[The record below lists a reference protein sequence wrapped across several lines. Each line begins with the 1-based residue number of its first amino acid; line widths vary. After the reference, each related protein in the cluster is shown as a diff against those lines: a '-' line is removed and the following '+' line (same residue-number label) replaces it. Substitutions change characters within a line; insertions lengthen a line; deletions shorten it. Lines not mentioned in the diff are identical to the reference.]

1 MGKIRKREKKELIL
15 KIKVLGVSQEEKK
28 LFSDFSLELKSN
40 QIIGIKGPS
49 GKGKTTLLNCIA
61 DVLPK
66 DNTFVITGSIQK
78 KSNIKISYV
87 FQEHRLIPFIS
98 VLKNVM
104 LPLEKI
110 MPKDE
115 AEQIAIN
122 YLKEF
127 ELLYKKDNFPNE
139 LSGGEKQRVSLA
151 RAFAYPSDL
160 LLMDEPFQSQDLE
173 KKQKLIMMTK
183 NILQKESRAIIFVSH
198 SEDEL
203 AQLCEKTFLL

>member
-1 MGKIRKREKKELIL
+1 MEQNDFIL
-15 KIKVLGVSQEEKK
+15 QIKDLSVSQEEKK

-173 KKQKLIMMTK
+173 KKQKLILMTK

>member
-1 MGKIRKREKKELIL
+1 MKMEQNEFIL
-15 KIKVLGVSQEEKK
+15 QIKDLSVSQEEKK
-28 LFSDFSLELKSN
+28 LFSDFSLELKTN

-110 MPKDE
+110 MTNDE

-203 AQLCEKTFLL
+203 EQLCEKTFLL

>member
-1 MGKIRKREKKELIL
+1 MKMEQNDFIL
-15 KIKVLGVSQEEKK
+15 QIKDLSVSQEEKK

-110 MPKDE
+110 MTNGE
-115 AEQIAIN
+115 AEQIAMN

-160 LLMDEPFQSQDLE
+160 LLMDEPFQSQDLQ

-203 AQLCEKTFLL
+203 EQLCEKTFLL

>member
-1 MGKIRKREKKELIL
+1 MKMEQNEFIL
-15 KIKVLGVSQEEKK
+15 QIKDLSVSQEEKK

-110 MPKDE
+110 MTNDE

-127 ELLYKKDNFPNE
+127 ELLYKKDNFPKE

-203 AQLCEKTFLL
+203 EQLCEKTFLL

>member
-1 MGKIRKREKKELIL
+1 MKMEQNEFIL
-15 KIKVLGVSQEEKK
+15 QIKDLSVSQEEKK

-110 MPKDE
+110 MQKDE

-203 AQLCEKTFLL
+203 EQLCEKTFLL

>member
-1 MGKIRKREKKELIL
+1 MKMEQNDFIL
-15 KIKVLGVSQEEKK
+15 QIKDLSVSQEEKK

-203 AQLCEKTFLL
+203 EQLCEKTFLL

>member
-1 MGKIRKREKKELIL
+1 MEQNEFIL
-15 KIKVLGVSQEEKK
+15 KIKDLSVSQEEKK

-61 DVLPK
+61 DVLPN
-66 DNTFVITGSIQK
+66 DNTFVINGLIQK

-110 MPKDE
+110 MTNDE
-115 AEQIAIN
+115 AEQIAMN

-127 ELLYKKDNFPNE
+127 ELLYKKDNFPKE

-183 NILQKESRAIIFVSH
+183 NILQKESRGIIFVSH

-203 AQLCEKTFLL
+203 EQLCEKTFLL

>member
-1 MGKIRKREKKELIL
+1 MKMEQNEFIL
-15 KIKVLGVSQEEKK
+15 QIKDLSVSQEEKK

-110 MPKDE
+110 MTNDE
-115 AEQIAIN
+115 AEQIAMN

-127 ELLYKKDNFPNE
+127 ELLYKKDNFPKE

-203 AQLCEKTFLL
+203 EQLCEKTFLL

>member
-1 MGKIRKREKKELIL
+1 MKMEQNEFIL
-15 KIKVLGVSQEEKK
+15 QIKDLSVSQEEKK

-203 AQLCEKTFLL
+203 EQLCEKTFLL

>member
-1 MGKIRKREKKELIL
+1 MKMEQNEFIL
-15 KIKVLGVSQEEKK
+15 QIKDLSVSQEEKK

-127 ELLYKKDNFPNE
+127 ELLYKKDNFPKE

-160 LLMDEPFQSQDLE
+160 LLMDEPFQSQDLQ

-203 AQLCEKTFLL
+203 EQLCEKTFLL

>member
-1 MGKIRKREKKELIL
+1 MKMEQNDFIL
-15 KIKVLGVSQEEKK
+15 QIKDLSVSQEEKK

-115 AEQIAIN
+115 AEQISIN

-183 NILQKESRAIIFVSH
+183 NIFQKESRAIIFVSH

-203 AQLCEKTFLL
+203 DQLCEKTFLL

>member
-1 MGKIRKREKKELIL
+1 MKMEQNDFIL
-15 KIKVLGVSQEEKK
+15 QIKDLSVSQEEKK

-49 GKGKTTLLNCIA
+49 GNGKTTLLNCIA

>member
-1 MGKIRKREKKELIL
+1 MKPEHIILVVVISLFALVGGLIL
-15 KIKVLGVSQEEKK
+15 GYFIRVKQHEG
-28 LFSDFSLELKSN
+28 SL
-40 QIIGIKGPS
+40 
-49 GKGKTTLLNCIA
+49 
-61 DVLPK
+61 
-66 DNTFVITGSIQK
+66 QK
-78 KSNIKISYV
+78 A
-87 FQEHRLIPFIS
+87 
-98 VLKNVM
+98 
-104 LPLEKI
+104 
-110 MPKDE
+110 KDE

-160 LLMDEPFQSQDLE
+160 LLMDEPFQSQDLQ

-203 AQLCEKTFLL
+203 DQLCEKTFLL

>member
-1 MGKIRKREKKELIL
+1 MKMEQNDFIL
-15 KIKVLGVSQEEKK
+15 QIKDLSVSQEEKK

-127 ELLYKKDNFPNE
+127 ELLYKKDNFPKE

-160 LLMDEPFQSQDLE
+160 LLMDEPFQSQDLQ

-203 AQLCEKTFLL
+203 EQLCEKTFLL

>member
-1 MGKIRKREKKELIL
+1 MKQNDFIL
-15 KIKVLGVSQEEKK
+15 QIKDLSISQDSKK
-28 LFSDFSLELKSN
+28 LFSDFCLELKSN
-40 QIIGIKGPS
+40 QIIGIKAPS
-49 GKGKTTLLNCIA
+49 GTGKTTLLNCIA
-61 DVLPK
+61 DVLPQ
-66 DNTFVITGSIQK
+66 DNPFLITGSIQK
-78 KSNIKISYV
+78 KLNIKISYV

-110 MPKDE
+110 MTKDE
-115 AEQIAIN
+115 AEQIATN

-127 ELLYKKDNFPNE
+127 DLLYKKDNFPNE

-160 LLMDEPFQSQDLE
+160 LLMDEPFQSQDKE
-173 KKQKLIMMTK
+173 KKQRLILTTK

-198 SEDEL
+198 YEDEL
-203 AQLCEKTFLL
+203 EQLCEKIFLL

>member
-1 MGKIRKREKKELIL
+1 MEQNDFIL
-15 KIKVLGVSQEEKK
+15 QIKDLSVSQEEKK

-66 DNTFVITGSIQK
+66 DNTFAITGLIQK

-98 VLKNVM
+98 VFKNVM

-203 AQLCEKTFLL
+203 EQLCEKTFLL

>member
-1 MGKIRKREKKELIL
+1 MKMEQNEFIL
-15 KIKVLGVSQEEKK
+15 QIKDLSVSQEEKK

-66 DNTFVITGSIQK
+66 DNTFVITGLIQK
-78 KSNIKISYV
+78 KSNIKISYL

-203 AQLCEKTFLL
+203 AQLCEKTLLL

>member
-1 MGKIRKREKKELIL
+1 MEQNEFIL
-15 KIKVLGVSQEEKK
+15 QIKDLSVSQEEKK

-110 MPKDE
+110 MLKDE

-127 ELLYKKDNFPNE
+127 ELLYKKDNFPKE

-160 LLMDEPFQSQDLE
+160 LLMDEPFQSQDLQ

-203 AQLCEKTFLL
+203 EQLCEKTFLL

>member
-1 MGKIRKREKKELIL
+1 MEQNEFIL
-15 KIKVLGVSQEEKK
+15 QIKDLSVSQEEKK

-115 AEQIAIN
+115 AEQIALN

-203 AQLCEKTFLL
+203 EQLCEKTFLL

>member
-1 MGKIRKREKKELIL
+1 MKMEQNDFIL
-15 KIKVLGVSQEEKK
+15 QIKDLSVSQEEKK

-110 MPKDE
+110 MTNDE

-127 ELLYKKDNFPNE
+127 ELLYKKDNFPKE

-160 LLMDEPFQSQDLE
+160 LLMDEPFQSQDLQ

-203 AQLCEKTFLL
+203 EQLCEKTFLL

>member
-1 MGKIRKREKKELIL
+1 MKMDQNEFIL
-15 KIKVLGVSQEEKK
+15 QIKDLSVSQEEKK

-203 AQLCEKTFLL
+203 EQLCEKTFLL

>member
-1 MGKIRKREKKELIL
+1 
-15 KIKVLGVSQEEKK
+15 
-28 LFSDFSLELKSN
+28 
-40 QIIGIKGPS
+40 
-49 GKGKTTLLNCIA
+49 
-61 DVLPK
+61 
-66 DNTFVITGSIQK
+66 
-78 KSNIKISYV
+78 
-87 FQEHRLIPFIS
+87 
-98 VLKNVM
+98 M

-110 MPKDE
+110 MTKDE
-115 AEQIAIN
+115 AEQIAMN

-160 LLMDEPFQSQDLE
+160 LLMDEPFQSQDLQ

-203 AQLCEKTFLL
+203 EQLCEKTFLL

>member
-1 MGKIRKREKKELIL
+1 MKMEQNEFIL
-15 KIKVLGVSQEEKK
+15 QIKDLSVSQEEKK

-78 KSNIKISYV
+78 KSNIKISYI

-160 LLMDEPFQSQDLE
+160 LLMDEPFQSQDLQ

-183 NILQKESRAIIFVSH
+183 NILQKESHAINLVSH
-198 SEDEL
+198 PKDEL
-203 AQLCEKTFLL
+203 EQLCEKTFLL

>member
-1 MGKIRKREKKELIL
+1 MEQNEFIL
-15 KIKVLGVSQEEKK
+15 QIKDLSVSQEEKK

-110 MPKDE
+110 MPKGE

>member
-1 MGKIRKREKKELIL
+1 MEQNEFIL
-15 KIKVLGVSQEEKK
+15 QIKDLSVSQEEKK

-66 DNTFVITGSIQK
+66 NNTFVITGSIQK

-173 KKQKLIMMTK
+173 KKQKLILMTK

-203 AQLCEKTFLL
+203 EQLCEKTFLL

>member
-1 MGKIRKREKKELIL
+1 MKMEQNEFIL
-15 KIKVLGVSQEEKK
+15 QIKDLSVSQEEKK

-98 VLKNVM
+98 VLKNVV

-115 AEQIAIN
+115 AEQIALN

>member
-1 MGKIRKREKKELIL
+1 MKMEQNEFIL
-15 KIKVLGVSQEEKK
+15 QIKDLSVSQEEKK

-66 DNTFVITGSIQK
+66 DNTFVINGSIQK

-115 AEQIAIN
+115 AEQIAMN

>member
-1 MGKIRKREKKELIL
+1 MKMEQNDFIL
-15 KIKVLGVSQEEKK
+15 QIKDLSVSQEEKK

-127 ELLYKKDNFPNE
+127 ELLYKKDNFPKE

-173 KKQKLIMMTK
+173 KKQKLILMTK

-203 AQLCEKTFLL
+203 EQLCEKTFLL

>member
-1 MGKIRKREKKELIL
+1 MKMEQNEFIL
-15 KIKVLGVSQEEKK
+15 QIKDLCVSQEEKK

-66 DNTFVITGSIQK
+66 DNTFVITVSIQK

-115 AEQIAIN
+115 AEQISIN

-173 KKQKLIMMTK
+173 KKQKLILMTK

>member
-1 MGKIRKREKKELIL
+1 MKMEQNEFIL
-15 KIKVLGVSQEEKK
+15 QIKDLSVSQEEKK

-110 MPKDE
+110 MSKDE

-183 NILQKESRAIIFVSH
+183 NILQKESRAIFFVSH

-203 AQLCEKTFLL
+203 DQLCEKTFLL

>member
-1 MGKIRKREKKELIL
+1 MEQNDFIL
-15 KIKVLGVSQEEKK
+15 QIKDLSVSQEEKK

-115 AEQIAIN
+115 AEQIAMN

-203 AQLCEKTFLL
+203 EQLCEKTFLL

>member
-1 MGKIRKREKKELIL
+1 MKMEQNDFIL
-15 KIKVLGVSQEEKK
+15 QIKDLSVSQEEKK

-173 KKQKLIMMTK
+173 KKQRLIMMTK

>member
-1 MGKIRKREKKELIL
+1 MKMEQNEFIL
-15 KIKVLGVSQEEKK
+15 QIKDLSVSQEEKK
-28 LFSDFSLELKSN
+28 MFSDFSLELKSN

-110 MPKDE
+110 MPKEE
-115 AEQIAIN
+115 AEQIALN

-160 LLMDEPFQSQDLE
+160 LLMDEPFQSQDLQ
-173 KKQKLIMMTK
+173 KKQRLILMTK

-203 AQLCEKTFLL
+203 EQLCEKTFLL

>member
-1 MGKIRKREKKELIL
+1 MKMEQNDFIL
-15 KIKVLGVSQEEKK
+15 QIKDLSVSQEEKK

-173 KKQKLIMMTK
+173 KKQRLILMTK

>member
-1 MGKIRKREKKELIL
+1 MKMEQNEFIL
-15 KIKVLGVSQEEKK
+15 QIKDLSVSQEEKK

-61 DVLPK
+61 DVLLK

-173 KKQKLIMMTK
+173 KKQKLILMTK

-203 AQLCEKTFLL
+203 EQLCEKTFLL

>member
-1 MGKIRKREKKELIL
+1 MEQNEFIL
-15 KIKVLGVSQEEKK
+15 QIKDLSVSQEEKK

-110 MPKDE
+110 MSKDE

-183 NILQKESRAIIFVSH
+183 NILQKESRAIFFVSH

-203 AQLCEKTFLL
+203 DQLCEKTFLL

>member
-1 MGKIRKREKKELIL
+1 MKMEQNDFIL
-15 KIKVLGVSQEEKK
+15 QIKDLSVSQEEKK

>member
-1 MGKIRKREKKELIL
+1 MKMEQNEFIL
-15 KIKVLGVSQEEKK
+15 QIKDLSVSQEEKK

-115 AEQIAIN
+115 AEQISIN

-173 KKQKLIMMTK
+173 KKQKLILMTK

-203 AQLCEKTFLL
+203 EQLCEKTFLL

>member
-1 MGKIRKREKKELIL
+1 MKMEQNDFIL
-15 KIKVLGVSQEEKK
+15 QIKDLSVSQEEKK

-115 AEQIAIN
+115 AEQIAIH

-127 ELLYKKDNFPNE
+127 DLLYKKDNFPNE

-203 AQLCEKTFLL
+203 EQLCEKTFLL